1 MRSGIKVAALAAIAL
16 GLPVAAE
23 AQQAQTIMVVPT
35 VTSHS
40 YQPTYSAWDG
50 FYIGAQGSL
59 IGMKSHESNPGLPPP
74 EQLLGDIGGS
84 AGVFAGYRYQ
94 ISDWLV
100 LGVDAEVNNVATQFE
115 YSGANYGALKWD
127 AAVRA
132 TLGYPIANNVLAY
145 ATAGYSW
152 GRFDLTP
159 HYGTA
164 DSTYTGGGFQLG
176 IGVDMMVTQNI
187 MARLNATWTHY
198 GVNTVN
204 SGGVATGS
212 SEPSN
217 SVVRAGL
224 AWKF

>member
-1 MRSGIKVAALAAIAL
+1 MRKEFKLAAATIVALA
-16 GLPVAAE
+16 GSAA
-23 AQQAQTIMVVPT
+23 AAQAQSMVAPV
-35 VTSHS
+35 VTSGM
-40 YQPTYSAWDG
+40 YQPSYSAWDG
-50 FYIGAQGSL
+50 FYVGAQGSL
-59 IGMKSHESNPGLPPP
+59 IGMKSHESNAGLPPP

-94 ISDWLV
+94 LNDWFV
-100 LGVDAEVNNVATQFE
+100 FGIDAEVNNVATQFE

-132 TLGYPIANNVLAY
+132 TLGYPVANNVLAY
-145 ATAGYSW
+145 GTVGYSW
-152 GRFDLTP
+152 GRFDLSP
-159 HYGTA
+159 HYGSANAAFTA
-164 DSTYTGGGFQLG
+164 GGFQLG
-176 IGVDMMVTQNI
+176 LGVDMMVTENI

-198 GVNTVN
+198 GVNQVP
-204 SGGVATGS
+204 GGGT